1 MSRDLL
7 EEALNKTN
15 EIEEKQKRKMRLAE
29 SAGRIAG
36 LVVAVIIDAT
46 FVWLIVKFM
55 LGFVAFSWVQALGVM
70 FLVNMIY
77 AKFK

>member
-15 EIEEKQKRKMRLAE
+15 EIEEKQKKKMRLAE
-29 SAGRIAG
+29 SAGKIAG
-36 LVVAVIIDAT
+36 IAIALAVDST

-70 FLVNMIY
+70 FLANMIY

>member
-70 FLVNMIY
+70 FLANMIY

>member
-36 LVVAVIIDAT
+36 IVAALTIDAT